1 MKRLLAIALGLVLL
15 GTLGAFSALT
25 QGRGKHNF
33 EGKCELCHLVAPQ
46 KGQPGIFVQD
56 IDYLCKTCHQIVE
69 GSSHPSEVAPSM
81 PLPKIYT
88 LDWQG
93 RITCATCHRA
103 HDEDSRGNPYMLK
116 SALRGKDFCQS
127 CHKDLFRDP
136 KKHLSATRIAHT
148 KSWTP
153 PSKETLGQTLDQVS
167 LDCLEC
173 HEGSVGPAAS
183 FTTPDQHNLTFQGMS
198 FSHPIGMDYARAA
211 ANNRELRPI
220 DDLSPMI
227 SLYEG
232 KVGCAS
238 CHNPYSHD
246 NVMLVFDNKRSA
258 LCLECHL
265 K

>member
-1 MKRLLAIALGLVLL
+1 MKRFLTLCAALLLVTISCLI
-15 GTLGAFSALT
+15 GFSRNRASHDFSG
-25 QGRGKHNF
+25 Q
-33 EGKCELCHLVAPQ
+33 CELCHLVAPQ

-56 IDYLCKTCHQIVE
+56 IDYLCRTCHQILE

-81 PLPKIYT
+81 EMPKEFTI
-88 LDWQG
+88 DWQG
-93 RITCATCHRA
+93 RITCTTCHDP
-103 HDEDSRGNPYMLK
+103 HNDDLKENPFMLK
-116 SALRGKDFCQS
+116 TDLRGKEFCQA
-127 CHKDLFRDP
+127 CHTDLFRNP

-153 PSKETLGQTLDQVS
+153 PNKKTLNDTLDQVS
-167 LDCLEC
+167 LDCLAC
-173 HEGSVGPAAS
+173 HEGSVGPAANY
-183 FTTPDQHNLTFQGMS
+183 TTPTPSNLTFQGMS
-198 FSHPIGMDYARAA
+198 FSHPVGIDYARAA
-211 ANNRELRPI
+211 SGNRGLRSM

-238 CHNPYSHD
+238 CHNPFSHED
-246 NVMLVFDNKRSA
+246 VMLVFNNRRSA

>member
-1 MKRLLAIALGLVLL
+1 MKKLLAPLAILVLVGSL
-15 GTLGAFSALT
+15 SLTGFST
-25 QGRGKHNF
+25 GRGKHDF
-33 EGKCELCHLVAPQ
+33 TGKCELCHLVAPQ

-81 PLPKIYT
+81 KLPKVYT

-93 RITCATCHRA
+93 RITCATCHNP
-103 HDEDSRGNPYMLK
+103 HDEDAEGNPYMLK
-116 SALRGKDFCQS
+116 TALRGKAFCQS

-153 PSKETLGQTLDQVS
+153 PTKETLDQALDQVS

-173 HEGSVGPAAS
+173 HEGSVGPAANY
-183 FTTPDQHNLTFQGMS
+183 TIADQHNLTFQGMN
-198 FSHPIGMDYARAA
+198 FSHPIGMDYAKAA
-211 ANNRELRPI
+211 ASNRELRPI

-238 CHNPYSHD
+238 CHNPFSHEK
-246 NVMLVFDNKRSA
+246 VMLVFDNKRSA
-258 LCLECHL
+258 LCYECHL